1 MNFKSS
7 VLAFAYAVLVVVT
20 GIVPAALAGEPV
32 KVALLGLEL
41 KNDNEGLDPT
51 SDAERARQ
59 TKTEEL
65 FKSLLEASG
74 RYKFVAVTDE
84 VKKKMDAGQ
93 QVGTC
98 AGCELQYGKELG
110 VDAVAWI
117 EVQKVSNLIL
127 NMNVYMAGVSDPKYN
142 YLHSVDIRGNTDE
155 TWSRSLTYLIKNYF
169 LAPAE
174 QK

>member
-1 MNFKSS
+1 MIFRAS
-7 VLAFAYAVLVVVT
+7 VLAFVSAMLFAVT
-20 GIVPAALAGEPV
+20 AIVHDVRADEPV
-32 KVALLGLEL
+32 KVALLGLVL

-65 FKSLLEASG
+65 FISLLEASG
-74 RYKFVAVTDE
+74 RYKFVPVTDA
-84 VKKKMDAGQ
+84 VKKKMEAGQ

-169 LAPAE
+169 LTPVAE
-174 QK
+174 K

>member
-1 MNFKSS
+1 MIFKTS
-7 VLAFAYAVLVVVT
+7 VLAFASTLLFAVTASVQLVR
-20 GIVPAALAGEPV
+20 ADEPV

-51 SDAERARQ
+51 SDAERARK

-74 RYKFVAVTDE
+74 RYKFVPVTDE

-98 AGCELQYGKELG
+98 AGCELEYGKELG

-155 TWSRSLTYLIKNYF
+155 TWSRSMTYLIKNYF

-174 QK
+174 KK